1 MSAPESQKE
10 NHAESAED
18 IFAREQAVLTD
29 ARAILDRADAAPDEL
44 RGGMQAVTRSY
55 DRLLRMTRR
64 LTEMSDNSHREL
76 MEITEFKNHLL
87 GMAAHDIRTPLGV
100 MIGFSQIMLEDADE
114 LPDEYGVYLNK
125 IHGQGEKLLELL
137 NDILALSES
146 EAGSMQ
152 LNVASFSVAA
162 LLGELVELGQVSAQ
176 KKQIALEQSFAAV
189 PQISGDRA
197 RLEQV
202 FSNLISNAIKYS
214 PAETRV
220 DVQLALHETDWLRVS
235 VRDQGPGIIAEE
247 QQFVFRPFRKTS
259 NKPTGG
265 EKSTGLGLAIAE
277 RIVIAHGG
285 RIQLES
291 APGAGCHFY
300 VDLPLGESPTR

>member
-1 MSAPESQKE
+1 MSVPEDE
-10 NHAESAED
+10 ED

-29 ARAILDRADAAPDEL
+29 ARAMLDRASAAPDEL
-44 RGGMQAVTRSY
+44 RGGMQAITRSY

-100 MIGFSQIMLEDADE
+100 MIGFSQIMLENADADE
-114 LPDEYGVYLNK
+114 LPNDYGTYLKK

-152 LNVASFSVAA
+152 LKLARFSVAE
-162 LLGELVELGQVSAQ
+162 LLTELVELGRVGAE
-176 KKQIALEQSFAAV
+176 KKQIELRQDFAAV
-189 PQISGDRA
+189 PEISGDRA

-214 PAETRV
+214 PAETSV
-220 DVQLALHETDWLRVS
+220 DVRLLQHETGWLRVS
-235 VRDQGPGIIAEE
+235 VRDQGPGIVAEE
-247 QQFVFRPFRKTS
+247 QQYVFRPFRKTS

-291 APGAGCHFY
+291 TPGAGCHFY
-300 VDLPLGESPTR
+300 VDLPLGK